1 MSSMSEFCD
10 GCRYSAVGREYI
22 PTDTFEQLLESD
34 FGQFIKGFIFSV
46 DAVDATLTITAGNGK
61 FKVRPHQMVFI
72 YDEDKIFVRDKE
84 DD

>member
-1 MSSMSEFCD
+1 MSEFCN

-34 FGQFIKGFIFSV
+34 FGRFIKGFIFSV
-46 DAVDATLTITAGNGK
+46 DAITKAITITAGNGK
-61 FKVRPHQMVFI
+61 FTVKPHQMLYVYDVDKVFV
-72 YDEDKIFVRDKE
+72 KDKE